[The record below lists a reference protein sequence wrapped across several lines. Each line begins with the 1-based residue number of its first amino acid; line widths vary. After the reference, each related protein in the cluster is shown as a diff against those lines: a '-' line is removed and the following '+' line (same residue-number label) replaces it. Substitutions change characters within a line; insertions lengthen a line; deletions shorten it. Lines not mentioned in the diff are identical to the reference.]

1 MENLMKPY
9 LLLILFASIGL
20 LTSCNQVSEPT
31 NNGQM
36 TLLAKEMQVIHY
48 PEAPDTWIPYAPAIS
63 VTGGTTIYLA
73 GVTAAPTYHQHPHVA
88 EEFDTI
94 PTDMEGQ
101 ARLAMENVKRGL
113 DAAGASFSDVVFS
126 TRYLTDTTE
135 QEDFFRVWQE
145 YFGEHTPATTT
156 VQVVRL
162 ATDPRLLLEIN
173 VIAVKD

>member
-1 MENLMKPY
+1 MKPY

-63 VTGGTTIYLA
+63 VTGGTTVYLA

-88 EEFDTI
+88 EEFDII

>member
-1 MENLMKPY
+1 MKPY
-9 LLLILFASIGL
+9 FLITVFTSIGL
-20 LTSCNQVSEPT
+20 LTSCNQGEEPSI
-31 NNGQM
+31 NGASSSP
-36 TLLAKEMQVIHY
+36 AKEMQVIHY

-63 VTGGTTIYLA
+63 VTGGTSVYLA

-135 QEDFFRVWQE
+135 QADFFRVWQE

-173 VIAVKD
+173 IIAVKD

>member
-1 MENLMKPY
+1 MKSHF
-9 LLLILFASIGL
+9 LILLFTSIAL
-20 LTSCNQVSEPT
+20 LTSCNQVSQPS
-31 NNGQM
+31 NSSQM
-36 TLLAKEMQVIHY
+36 ATPAKEMQVIHL
-48 PEAPDTWIPYAPAIS
+48 PDAPDTWIPYAPAIS
-63 VTGGTTIYLA
+63 VKGGTTVYLA
-73 GVTAAPTYHQHPHVA
+73 GVTAAPVYHEHPHIA

-94 PTDMEGQ
+94 PTDMESQ

-126 TRYLTDTTE
+126 TRYLTDKTE
-135 QEDFFRVWQE
+135 NGDFFSVWQE

-173 VIAVKD
+173 IIAVKD